1 MCCAREANINAISAI
16 GDRPCV
22 AESSNTRR
30 IFSPVAV
37 PPGSRV
43 STTLC
48 PAPRSFAASFRICVL
63 LPVPSRPSKVMNFP
77 RRDIV
82 AMIAALMRPCT
93 DPLMT
98 ARILNSRVRSIRRHH
113 GGLIK
118 MKLSRFL
125 GVICVLFFFSFS
137 LCSWSATP
145 TTITIS
151 VDATSAPRKIFHA
164 KLKIPASPGDLILYY
179 PKWIPGEHAPDG
191 PVIDLAGLKF
201 TAGGKTLKW
210 RRDLLDGFT
219 IHVEV
224 PAGVT
229 EISAELDFLSPATLE
244 GGFSAGSSA
253 TDKLAIISWNQV
265 LLYPKGWK
273 SDDINYS
280 ASLKLPD
287 GWKFGTPLPI
297 SSQSGNEI
305 HFATVS
311 LTTLVDSPVITGEFL
326 KVVPLAQDPVTEM
339 DIAADSAAA
348 LDAPPEVWEH
358 YRSLVDQAQKLFGAH
373 HYRDYHFLY
382 TLSDH
387 VAHFGLEHHE
397 SDDSRVDER
406 ALVDD
411 TDRKLSASLLPHEY
425 VHSWNG
431 KYRRPADLATPDY
444 QQPMQDDLLWV
455 YEGLTNYL
463 GTVLTARSGL
473 LTADQDR
480 DGLAITAAALDHTPG
495 REWRNLQ
502 DTADAAPEL
511 YFSPLAWGSYR
522 RGVDFYDEDTLNW
535 LWVDVIIRQQ
545 TKGAKSIDDFCHLF
559 HGAPSTGPALKT
571 YTFDDVVNA
580 LNEIAP
586 YDWRGFWTERLTN
599 HGPGAPLGGIEGSGW
614 KVVYDEN
621 PSEMMTSSAGA
632 YHFVPAAFSIGLVLN
647 DDGLISDTIDGELTA
662 KAGIAPGMKV
672 VAVNGRR
679 FSADVL
685 RDALKSAKTG
695 TAPIELLVENTD
707 YYKTFKIDYHGGEKY
722 PHLVRDDSKPDLLT
736 EILKAK

>member
-1 MCCAREANINAISAI
+1 
-16 GDRPCV
+16 
-22 AESSNTRR
+22 
-30 IFSPVAV
+30 
-37 PPGSRV
+37 
-43 STTLC
+43 
-48 PAPRSFAASFRICVL
+48 
-63 LPVPSRPSKVMNFP
+63 
-77 RRDIV
+77 
-82 AMIAALMRPCT
+82 
-93 DPLMT
+93 
-98 ARILNSRVRSIRRHH
+98 
-113 GGLIK
+113 
-118 MKLSRFL
+118 MKLSRAV
-125 GVICVLFFFSFS
+125 GAVCIAVLSIPAW
-137 LCSWSATP
+137 CATP
-145 TTITIS
+145 PTVTLA
-151 VDATSAPRKIFHA
+151 VDATTAPRKIFHA
-164 KLKIPASPGDLILYY
+164 TLKIPAIAGDLTLYY

-201 TAGGKTLKW
+201 SAAGKTLKW

-219 IHVEV
+219 IHVDV
-224 PAGVT
+224 PAGAT
-229 EISAELDFLSPATLE
+229 EISVELDFLSPATFE

-287 GWKFGTPLPI
+287 GWKFGTPLPVA
-297 SSQSGNEI
+297 SQSGNEI
-305 HFATVS
+305 KFATVS

-326 KVVPLAQDPVTEM
+326 KVVPLAQDPLTEM
-339 DIAADSAAA
+339 DIASDSAAA
-348 LDAPPEVWEH
+348 LNPPPEVWDH
-358 YRSLVDQAQKLFGAH
+358 YKNLVEQAQRLFGAH

-411 TDRKLSASLLPHEY
+411 AARKMSASLLPHEY

-431 KYRRPADLATPDY
+431 KFRRPADLATPDY

-463 GTVLTARSGL
+463 GFVLTARSGL

-480 DGLAITAAALDHTPG
+480 DDLAITAFALDHTPG

-502 DTADAAPEL
+502 DTADAAPQL
-511 YFSPLAWGSYR
+511 YFSPRAWESWR
-522 RGVDFYDEDTLNW
+522 RSTDFYDEDTLNW

-545 TKGAKSIDDFCHLF
+545 SKGAKTLDDFCKLF
-559 HGAPSTGPALKT
+559 HGAPSTGPTVKT
-571 YTFDDVVNA
+571 YTFDDVVNS
-580 LNEIAP
+580 LNQVAP
-586 YDWRGFWTERLTN
+586 YDWRAFWTERLTN

-614 KVVYDEN
+614 KLVYDDT
-621 PSEMMTSSAGA
+621 PSDMMTGMAGM
-632 YHFVPAAFSIGLVLN
+632 YHFVPAAFAVGLVLN
-647 DDGLISDTIDGELTA
+647 DDGAISDTTEGTPAA
-662 KAGIAPGMKV
+662 KAGIGPGMKL

-679 FSADVL
+679 FSPEIL
-685 RDALKSAKTG
+685 RDAVKATKNSNTPL
-695 TAPIELLVENTD
+695 ELLVENTD
-707 YYKTFKIDYHGGEKY
+707 YYKTYKIDYHGGEKY
-722 PHLVRDDSKPDLLT
+722 PHLVRDESKPDLLG

>member
-1 MCCAREANINAISAI
+1 MKLAKTLGAVCIA
-16 GDRPCV
+16 V
-22 AESSNTRR
+22 
-30 IFSPVAV
+30 VAV
-37 PPGSRV
+37 SAFG
-43 STTLC
+43 
-48 PAPRSFAASFRICVL
+48 
-63 LPVPSRPSKVMNFP
+63 
-77 RRDIV
+77 
-82 AMIAALMRPCT
+82 
-93 DPLMT
+93 
-98 ARILNSRVRSIRRHH
+98 
-113 GGLIK
+113 
-118 MKLSRFL
+118 
-125 GVICVLFFFSFS
+125 
-137 LCSWSATP
+137 ATP
-145 TTITIS
+145 PTVTIA
-151 VDATSAPRKIFHA
+151 VDATHAPRKIFHA
-164 KLKIPASPGDLILYY
+164 SLNIPAAPGDLTLYY

-201 TAGGKTLKW
+201 SAGGKTLKW
-210 RRDLLDGFT
+210 RRALDDGFT
-219 IHVEV
+219 LHVEV
-224 PAGVT
+224 PAGTT
-229 EISAELDFLSPATLE
+229 EIAAELDFLSPATLE

-326 KVVPLAQDPVTEM
+326 KIVPLAQDPVTEM

-348 LDAPPEVWEH
+348 LDAPPEVWDH

-397 SDDSRVDER
+397 SDDSRVSEN
-406 ALVDD
+406 ALVDE
-411 TDRKLSASLLPHEY
+411 TARKQSSGLLPHEY

-431 KYRRPADLATPDY
+431 KFRRPAGLATPDY

-463 GTVLTARSGL
+463 GFVLTARSGL

-511 YFSPLAWGSYR
+511 YFSPRAWGSYR
-522 RGVDFYDEDTLNW
+522 RGVDFYEEDTLNW

-559 HGAPSTGPALKT
+559 HGAPTTGPMLKP
-571 YTFDDVVNA
+571 YSFEDVVSA
-580 LNEIAP
+580 LNQIAP

-614 KVVYDEN
+614 KVVYDET
-621 PSEMMTSSAGA
+621 PSPMEGGRGRRSVGTRYSLGLELGA
-632 YHFVPAAFSIGLVLN
+632 DGNIADTIEGMPAAL
-647 DDGLISDTIDGELTA
+647 
-662 KAGIAPGMKV
+662 AGIGPGMKL

-679 FSADVL
+679 FSPEVL
-685 RDALKSAKTG
+685 KDALKAAKDGST
-695 TAPIELLVENTD
+695 PIELLVENTD
-707 YYKTFKIDYHGGEKY
+707 YYKTYKIDYHGGEKY
-722 PHLVRDDSKPDLLT
+722 PHLVRDESEPDLLT
-736 EILKAK
+736 DILKAK